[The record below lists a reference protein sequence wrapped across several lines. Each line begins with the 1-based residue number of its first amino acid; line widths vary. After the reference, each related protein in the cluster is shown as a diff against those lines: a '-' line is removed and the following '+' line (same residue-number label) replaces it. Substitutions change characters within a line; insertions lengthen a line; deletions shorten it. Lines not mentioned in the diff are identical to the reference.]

1 MQYNPLGKT
10 DLRVSRLC
18 LGCMTFGEP
27 DRGNHAWTLP
37 EESSRPIIKRALEG
51 GINFFDTANSYS
63 DGSSEEI
70 VGRALRDFAR
80 REDVV
85 VATKVFHRVG
95 DLPEGLSRA
104 QILRSIDD
112 SLRRLGMDYV
122 DILQIHRWD
131 YNTPIEETLE
141 ALNDVVKAGK
151 ARYIGASSMHS
162 SQFAQA
168 LELQKQHGW
177 AQFVSMQ
184 DHYNLIYRE
193 EEREML
199 PLCYQEGVAVIP
211 WSPLARGRLTRPW
224 GETTAR
230 LVSDEVGKNLY
241 KESDEND
248 AQIAERLTGV
258 SEELGATRAQ
268 VALAW
273 LLSKPGIKRALEGGI
288 NFFDTANSYSDGSSE
303 EIVGRALRDFARRED
318 VVVATK
324 VFHRVGDL
332 PEGLSRAQILRSI
345 DDSLR
350 RLGMDY
356 VDILQIH
363 RWDYNTPIEETLEAL
378 NDVVKAGKARYIGA
392 SSMHSSQFA
401 QALELQKQHGWA
413 QFVSMQDHYN
423 LIYREEEREMLPLC
437 YQEGVAVIPWSPL
450 ARGRL
455 TRPWG
460 ETTARLVS
468 DEVGKNLY
476 KESDENDAQIAERL
490 TGVSEELGATRAQV
504 ALAWLL
510 SKPGIAAPIIGTS
523 REEQLDE
530 LLNAVDITLK
540 PEQIAELETPYKPH
554 PVVGFK

>member
-1 MQYNPLGKT
+1 MQYNTLGNT

-27 DRGNHAWTLP
+27 SRGNHAWTLP

-80 REDVV
+80 RDEVV

-112 SLRRLGMDYV
+112 SLTRLGMEYV

-131 YNTPIEETLE
+131 YTTPIEETLE

-151 ARYIGASSMHS
+151 ARYIGASSMHA

-168 LELQKQHGW
+168 LALQKQHGW
-177 AQFVSMQ
+177 APFVTMQ

-199 PLCYQEGVAVIP
+199 PLCWQEGVAVIP

-230 LVSDEVGKNLY
+230 LVSDDVGKNLY
-241 KESDEND
+241 AESDKND
-248 AQIAERLTGV
+248 AQIAERLAGI
-258 SEELGATRAQ
+258 SEALGATRAQ

-273 LLSKPGIKRALEGGI
+273 LLSKR
-288 NFFDTANSYSDGSSE
+288 
-303 EIVGRALRDFARRED
+303 
-318 VVVATK
+318 
-324 VFHRVGDL
+324 
-332 PEGLSRAQILRSI
+332 
-345 DDSLR
+345 
-350 RLGMDY
+350 
-356 VDILQIH
+356 
-363 RWDYNTPIEETLEAL
+363 
-378 NDVVKAGKARYIGA
+378 
-392 SSMHSSQFA
+392 
-401 QALELQKQHGWA
+401 
-413 QFVSMQDHYN
+413 
-423 LIYREEEREMLPLC
+423 
-437 YQEGVAVIPWSPL
+437 GV
-450 ARGRL
+450 
-455 TRPWG
+455 
-460 ETTARLVS
+460 
-468 DEVGKNLY
+468 
-476 KESDENDAQIAERL
+476 
-490 TGVSEELGATRAQV
+490 
-504 ALAWLL
+504 
-510 SKPGIAAPIIGTS
+510 AAPIIGAS

-530 LLNAVDITLK
+530 LLNAVDLTLK
-540 PEQIAELETPYKPH
+540 PEQIAELETPYKQH